1 MRRYYQLLFA
11 WCWAAM
17 LISCSKED
25 SISPVGPTPPIP
37 PSPTL
42 TTPVISDLSFSP
54 EKVTIKPD
62 QPTFVIN
69 GTLTYKD
76 VNGGVAS
83 VKLKASTGLELTVP
97 VPLNNQSAGTV
108 TGSFQFGMVTQP
120 GFIDFEVWILD
131 LKGIASN
138 KLTGRI
144 EMVVDNQGMSWQTLS
159 TSIKL
164 WRVRWLEDLFMA
176 VGENGNIIYLG
187 DGRSWEPIATNVNCT
202 LRDIIWTGNAF
213 IAVGDNSTILTS
225 IFADEWDKHI
235 VPVTGAMLTGV
246 AWSGS
251 QVIVVG
257 TDAESQ
263 YPVIL
268 RCSDGITWSK
278 VNLPEQFRGRLN
290 GVIWANNKFMA
301 FGKDGSPVVY
311 TSADGVNW
319 SRQSFSG
326 FEGEIMEMVWT
337 GSGYCVVGPG
347 ITAVSPN
354 GTSWTTRAVNMVPY
368 GVAWGGNI
376 FMMTSFTGIFKS
388 ENGLDWTKVSEVG
401 SYPPTSIAWSGA
413 SYAAVGGMHGPVWM
427 VSP

>member
-1 MRRYYQLLFA
+1 MRRYHQLLFA

-25 SISPVGPTPPIP
+25 SITPVGPTPPP

-42 TTPVISDLSFSP
+42 TTPVISNLSFSP

-83 VKLKASTGLELTVP
+83 VKLKVSTGLELTVP

-108 TGSFQFGMVTQP
+108 TGTFQFGMVTTP
-120 GFIDFEVWILD
+120 GFIDFEIWIID

-144 EMVVDNQGMSWQTLS
+144 EMVVDNQGLAWHSYAS
-159 TSIKL
+159 SVKL

-187 DGRSWEPIATNVNCT
+187 DGGSWAPLGPNMNSF
-202 LRDIIWTGNAF
+202 LRDITWTGNFF

-225 IFADEWDKHI
+225 IFADEWDKQT

-246 AWSGS
+246 AWTGN
-251 QVIVVG
+251 QAIVVG
-257 TDAESQ
+257 SDAEGQ
-263 YPVIL
+263 FPVIL
-268 RCSDGITWSK
+268 KSGDCISWSK
-278 VNLPEQFRGRLN
+278 VNLPVQFRGRLN

-311 TSADGVNW
+311 ASSDGVNW

-337 GSGYCVVGPG
+337 GSTYSAVGPG
-347 ITAVSPN
+347 ITAVSPD

-368 GVAWGGNI
+368 GVTWGGNR

-388 ENGLDWTKVSEVG
+388 ENGLDWTKVTDVG
-401 SYPPTSIAWSGA
+401 SYPPTSIAWSGF
-413 SYAAVGGMHGPVWM
+413 SYVAVGGMHGPAWM